1 MPALEKLYISLY
13 KCMYLSI
20 IIFKTI
26 QLKVFKTK
34 SKTELKLKEKK
45 KIIETKISILGTKL
59 SVVTIFIKSAQTH
72 LNSDKILNLH
82 FLSL

>member
-1 MPALEKLYISLY
+1 
-13 KCMYLSI
+13 MYLSI

-45 KIIETKISILGTKL
+45 K
-59 SVVTIFIKSAQTH
+59 
-72 LNSDKILNLH
+72 NNRN
-82 FLSL
+82 